1 MSKKFIFKRLTIL
14 LVCFLSVILTF
25 SLKAQTDSL
34 YLKVRVFTHRNLY
47 SIQVMSQN
55 GSYSV
60 LNNGNKITELN
71 QNLGITLKAGQK
83 KVMLSKLNAVIGN
96 FDTLYFIANSDQS
109 LIRIKPPK
117 EERKYNDHLIIYAE
131 KGELIVLNRV
141 RLEHFVAGAVL
152 SETGSKESIEFYKI
166 QALISRTY
174 AIRNMR
180 KHETEQFH
188 QCDQV
193 HCQLYRGNCSH
204 ETILKAVE
212 ETRGQVIVDSSGLLI
227 SAAFHSNS
235 GGETTNSEDV
245 WSLPSS
251 YLKAVNDSFSVTMP
265 MAKWEKKI
273 PKKEWL
279 NYLREKYKY
288 PVHDSVKKK
297 EVLHFKQDKRK
308 TTLGDSIPLKAIRN
322 DFKLR
327 STYFDINTQGDQVI
341 FKGKGFGHGVGL
353 SQEGAINMAKKGYH
367 YEDIIR
373 FYYKNVRICPF
384 DTSMI
389 PRKKL

>member
-1 MSKKFIFKRLTIL
+1 MIKQFIIKRLIL
-14 LVCFLSVILTF
+14 ILICLVSVMGTTRL
-25 SLKAQTDSL
+25 LAQTDSV
-34 YLKVRVFTHRNLY
+34 YLKVRIFTHRNLY
-47 SIQVMSQN
+47 AAQIQCIN
-55 GSYSV
+55 GSYAV
-60 LNNGNKITELN
+60 FNNGNKITELN
-71 QNLGITLKAGQK
+71 QNLGISLKAGGK
-83 KVMLSKLNAVIGN
+83 KVMISKMNAVIGN
-96 FDTLYFIANSDQS
+96 FDTLYFIAGSEQTQ
-109 LIRIKPPK
+109 IRIKAPK
-117 EERKYNDHLIIYAE
+117 EERKYTDHLIVYAD
-131 KGELIVLNRV
+131 KGELIIINRV
-141 RLEHFVAGAVL
+141 RLENFVAGAVL
-152 SETGSKESIEFYKI
+152 SETGSKESLEFYKI

-180 KHETEQFH
+180 KHETEKYH

-193 HCQLYRGNCSH
+193 HCQLYRGVCTH
-204 ETILKAVE
+204 PLILEAVKN
-212 ETRGQVIVDSSGLLI
+212 THGQVIVDSSGLLI

-389 PRKKL
+389 PRKKM